1 MQQLEGRNVVLE
13 ALQRNRRRVHRIWL
27 DERAREDAKLRRLLA
42 LAAERGVAVRRVPRQ
57 ELDRRAR
64 GDVHNGI
71 IAEADPLPRVGVA
84 GLLDGLIGRG
94 EDPFLALAD
103 EVQYEHN
110 LGAIL
115 RSGLGAGLHG
125 LVVPT
130 RRGAG
135 LSPVVARVAMGA
147 AEEIPVI
154 REGLFS
160 ALKKIRRAG
169 VRVIGTDMG
178 GRPPWEVDLT
188 GPVALVLGGESKGL
202 SPTLRER
209 CDEVVGVPLLGG
221 LESLNVSVTAGVVF
235 FERVRQLTLDRAR
248 TTGAAGR

>member
-1 MQQLEGRNVVLE
+1 MDRLEGRNVVLE
-13 ALQRNRRRVHRIWL
+13 ALARGRRPVRVIWL
-27 DERAREDAKLRRLLA
+27 DEGARPDPKIKRILSLAREQ
-42 LAAERGVAVRRVPRQ
+42 GVRVNRISRA

-71 IAEADPLPRVGVA
+71 LADAEPLAGRSVSEIVA
-84 GLLDGLIGRG
+84 GAYQRD
-94 EDPFLALAD
+94 ETPFVALAD

-147 AEEIPVI
+147 AEEIPIV

-160 ALKKIRRAG
+160 ALKKLRREGLMVVGADMS
-169 VRVIGTDMG
+169 GTA
-178 GRPPWEVDLT
+178 PWDVDLT
-188 GPVALVLGGESKGL
+188 GPLAMVLGGESKGL
-202 SPTLRER
+202 TPTLRKR
-209 CDEVVGVPLLGG
+209 CDVVVGVPLQGG
-221 LESLNVSVTAGVVF
+221 LESLNVSVTAGVLF
-235 FERVRQLTLDRAR
+235 FERVRQL
-248 TTGAAGR
+248 AGKR

>member
-1 MQQLEGRNVVLE
+1 MDRLEGRNVVLE
-13 ALQRNRRRVHRIWL
+13 ALARQRRPVRAIWLDGGARVDAKLERILALAGEQGVQVHRI
-27 DERAREDAKLRRLLA
+27 
-42 LAAERGVAVRRVPRQ
+42 PRK

-71 IAEADPLPRVGVA
+71 LAEAEPLPRKRVEEVIDEA
-84 GLLDGLIGRG
+84 MARD
-94 EDPFLALAD
+94 EAPFLALAD

-125 LVVPT
+125 MVVPT

-147 AEEIPVI
+147 AEEIPLI

-160 ALKKIRRAG
+160 ALKKIRRQG
-169 VRVIGTDMG
+169 LRVVGADMHGT
-178 GRPPWEVDLT
+178 PPWDVDLT
-188 GPVALVLGGESKGL
+188 GPIALVLGGESKGL
-202 SPTLRER
+202 SPTLRSR
-209 CDEVVGVPLLGG
+209 CDAVVGVPLAGG
-221 LESLNVSVTAGVVF
+221 LESLNVSVTAGVIF
-235 FERVRQLTLDRAR
+235 FERVRQL
-248 TTGAAGR
+248 AGR

>member
-1 MQQLEGRNVVLE
+1 MEGRMDRLEGRNVVLE
-13 ALQRNRRRVHRIWL
+13 ALSRGRRPVRVIWL
-27 DERAREDAKLRRLLA
+27 DEGARVDGKLDRILA
-42 LAAERGVAVRRVPRQ
+42 LAAKQGVRIQRVNRR
-57 ELDRRAR
+57 EIDRRAR

-71 IAEADPLPRVGVA
+71 LADAEPLARCTVDEVV
-84 GLLDGLIGRG
+84 RG
-94 EDPFLALAD
+94 AFFRDEVPFLALAD

-125 LVVPT
+125 LIVPT

-160 ALKKIRRAG
+160 ALKKIKRLG
-169 VRVIGTDMG
+169 VRIVGADMG
-178 GRPPWEVDLT
+178 GKPPWDVDLT
-188 GPVALVLGGESKGL
+188 GPIALVLGGESKGL
-202 SPTLRER
+202 SPTLRSR
-209 CDEVVGVPLLGG
+209 CDAIVGVPLQGG
-221 LESLNVSVTAGVVF
+221 LESLNVSVTAGILF
-235 FERVRQLTLDRAR
+235 FERVRQLSRV
-248 TTGAAGR
+248 